1 MVVENKTTLWSANAQ
16 RSNETFE
23 IILYVFLTSTS
34 CIYSSHLLLNLPW
47 NVINMSCILTEKVR
61 R

>member
-23 IILYVFLTSTS
+23 IILCFLTSTS

-47 NVINMSCILTEKVR
+47 NVINMSSILTEKVR

>member
-1 MVVENKTTLWSANAQ
+1 MLREVMKPLKL
-16 RSNETFE
+16 F
-23 IILYVFLTSTS
+23 YVFLTSTS

-47 NVINMSCILTEKVR
+47 NVINMSSILTEKVR